1 MKHSF
6 FTLDGFFITWKSKAG
21 ENRIFTQSSSY
32 ASKMYATL
40 KQEFESVEKY
50 LVLNGTMRKVG

>member
-32 ASKMYATL
+32 ANKMYATL
-40 KQEFESVEKY
+40 KQEFENVEKY
-50 LVLNGTMRKVG
+50 LVLNGTMKKVC